1 MDISLPDLLLFVA
14 PLGASAITLAA
25 MHWFPGAQ
33 QLERTT
39 AYAVGTLVTVGVPA
53 TTMLLAAA
61 LGLSRG
67 ELFWA
72 ALLLVNA
79 LVSGATVNA
88 AYWIDSKGTHAIT
101 LDEVASE
108 RR

>member
-1 MDISLPDLLLFVA
+1 MDIPLHNLLLFAA
-14 PLGASAITLAA
+14 PLGTSALTLAA

-33 QLERTT
+33 QVQRPT
-39 AYAVGTLVTVGVPA
+39 AYALGTIVTVGVPA
-53 TTMLLAAA
+53 AAMLLAAA

-72 ALLLVNA
+72 TLLLTNA
-79 LVSGATVNA
+79 LVSGATVNIA
-88 AYWIDSKGTHAIT
+88 HWIDSKKPLT
-101 LDEVASE
+101 LDEVARE